1 MKKQIESDTIIK
13 DELNYFIFVI
23 KVILKEF
30 PSYLW
35 GSSLISPII
44 FLIQQDYISALISLG
59 IATVTTTVALNTNKG
74 KEVFKTITKHIKEA
88 FNYIISKKEK
98 SSQKAINLEQ
108 EITQPLIDADKFI
121 TDTKNDIAEILKV
134 KYPGYEADIIEL
146 RDLALAFLEA
156 KKQLELSSEPL
167 VLYTSDWLNKQLEIE
182 RRIKER
188 SRIHLNQ
195 RANMQ
200 MIEQIDQIIEQE
212 AISSQTQ
219 TPTNHSDIELKL

>member
-1 MKKQIESDTIIK
+1 MKKQIEPDTAIK
-13 DELNYFIFVI
+13 DELNYFIYIV
-23 KVILKEF
+23 KVIVKEF

-44 FLIQQDYISALISLG
+44 FLIQQDYISALMSLG
-59 IATVTTTVALNTNKG
+59 LATVTTTVALNTNKG
-74 KEVFKTITKHIKEA
+74 KEVFKTITNHIKA
-88 FNYIISKKEK
+88 SFKSLISKKEE
-98 SSQKAINLEQ
+98 SNPKAINLAPD
-108 EITQPLIDADKFI
+108 ITSPLIDADKFI

-134 KYPGYEADIIEL
+134 KYPGYERDIIEL

-188 SRIHLNQ
+188 CKIHLNQ
-195 RANMQ
+195 CANMQ
-200 MIEQIDQIIEQE
+200 MIEQIDQMIEQE